1 MWYIMW
7 SYVMFQQDSDLR
19 SQHQKEW
26 NDIFNRL
33 QAALRNGAK
42 KANLSEKVQHKY
54 HMSGKLKFSWWCP
67 MFIFNRW
74 NIYIR
79 FESFFKF

>member
-1 MWYIMW
+1 
-7 SYVMFQQDSDLR
+7 MFQQDSDLR

-54 HMSGKLKFSWWCP
+54 HMSGKLKFS
-67 MFIFNRW
+67 
-74 NIYIR
+74 
-79 FESFFKF
+79 